1 MISIDIKNLSSYIDP
16 SGTLSTPS
24 PSNQQNGDATTAS
37 KPTSDERSSSTEA
50 KPKVTLE
57 ERVSRGE
64 AQTGPTIPL
73 VQVAPKDYEP
83 SPNVRQVYPPLSEAE
98 QVEQRK
104 QAQLQANQPAS
115 TSSSTTTTEQKKP
128 EGTTS
133 TEQKQE
139 EKKSD
144 ETTSVNVSSTEK
156 KEGEKKVEITPEE
169 EQKIVESVL
178 KQLTPVVEQFVAAEI
193 RRALRG
199 QTDSDDE
206 NGFMPFPFMFGGGP
220 MFAAPRTGPAG
231 QASQQQSSGFP
242 GGASFIPPELLMSM
256 MNDFTQVGVNEGAS
270 NAASAGRPA
279 GGLSFPFFF
288 SKSSLISSNIG
299 FMMFVDENPV
309 TGGQSRNAPSFSGPR
324 Y

>member
-1 MISIDIKNLSSYIDP
+1 MISNDIKNFSSCIDP
-16 SGTLSTPS
+16 SGTISTPS
-24 PSNQQNGDATTAS
+24 LSNQQNGDATTVS
-37 KPTSDERSSSTEA
+37 KLTSDERSSSTEA

-104 QAQLQANQPAS
+104 QAQLQANQPAA
-115 TSSSTTTTEQKKP
+115 TSSSTTTAEQKKP
-128 EGTTS
+128 EGTASAETTS
-133 TEQKQE
+133 TQQKQE

-144 ETTSVNVSSTEK
+144 ETTPVNASSTEK

-220 MFAAPRTGPAG
+220 MFATPRAGPAG
-231 QASQQQSSGFP
+231 QASQQQSSGFQ
-242 GGASFIPPELLMSM
+242 GDASFIPPELLMSM
-256 MNDFTQVGVNEGAS
+256 MNDFTQVGVNQGAS

-279 GGLSFPFFF
+279 GGLSLSFFF
-288 SKSSLISSNIG
+288 EIKSH
-299 FMMFVDENPV
+299 FF
-309 TGGQSRNAPSFSGPR
+309 
-324 Y
+324 